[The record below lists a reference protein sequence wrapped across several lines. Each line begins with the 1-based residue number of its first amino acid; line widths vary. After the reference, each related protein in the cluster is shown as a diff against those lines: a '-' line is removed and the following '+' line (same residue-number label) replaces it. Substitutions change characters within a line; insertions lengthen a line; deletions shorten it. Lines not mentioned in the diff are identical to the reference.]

1 MSLAVS
7 LAASKPGDNL
17 LQAERI
23 IDITKLLQNFNF
35 VDEDEPEDKEEE
47 NLDGGVS
54 LELQIDLPRNGV
66 TENVSE
72 TVRDRRPRK
81 IGIPKLQIRSR
92 STASSNAG
100 TANGI

>member
-7 LAASKPGDNL
+7 LTASKPGDNL

-47 NLDGGVS
+47 HHNDETL
-54 LELQIDLPRNGV
+54 LNLQIDLPCQGV
-66 TENVSE
+66 TENIPKK
-72 TVRDRRPRK
+72 VRDRRPRK
-81 IGIPKLQIRSR
+81 IGIPKIQIRNR
-92 STASSNAG
+92 STESSNTG
-100 TANGI
+100 IANGV